1 MMNREELRMTAKIVL
16 IFVYLLALYLASNVF
31 QETFS
36 VFDYGRF

>member
-1 MMNREELRMTAKIVL
+1 MNWKEIRLAVKTIL
-16 IFVYLLALYLASNVF
+16 IFLYLLALYLAASVF

>member
-1 MMNREELRMTAKIVL
+1 MTWKEIRLAVKTLVIL
-16 IFVYLLALYLASNVF
+16 VYLLALYLASSVF